1 MTMKSLMREIVD
13 AVDGA
18 GREFKKGF
26 GGAFRK
32 RGGKHRADAARIRG
46 TDRRN
51 SADAG
56 QHRRDAPVATHA
68 AEYDMLTDV
77 SRGVDQLGR
86 TGRHAA
92 PDYNV
97 ANDLGTSVGK
107 AVRETPREVLDDVL
121 GTPKKIPGQ
130 VVEELYEDAIGQ
142 DNPDAYGKK
151 SRGDMEFL
159 APSGEAAD
167 LRGLNQAGIEDRF
180 GLTPGA
186 LDGATWEVRPVPGTT
201 FVTIDVSRPEE

>member
-26 GGAFRK
+26 GSAFRK

-51 SADAG
+51 AADAG
-56 QHRRDAPVATHA
+56 KHRRDAPVASHA
-68 AEYDMLTDV
+68 KKYDLLTDV
-77 SRGVDQLGR
+77 TRGREQLGR

-97 ANDLGTSVGK
+97 ANDLGTSIGK
-107 AVRETPREVLDDVL
+107 AVRETPGEVGKEVL

-130 VVEELYEDAIGQ
+130 IVEELYEDAIGQ
-142 DNPDAYGKK
+142 DNPDAYGQT
-151 SRGDMEFL
+151 SSGDMEFL
-159 APSGEAAD
+159 APAGEAAELRRLSRGALEQRFD
-167 LRGLNQAGIEDRF
+167 LP
-180 GLTPGA
+180 PGT
-186 LDGATWEVRPVPGTT
+186 LDGATFEVRPVPGTN
-201 FVTIDVSRPEE
+201 FVTLDISRPDN

>member
-1 MTMKSLMREIVD
+1 MTMKTLMREIVD

-26 GGAFRK
+26 GSAFRK
-32 RGGKHRADAARIRG
+32 RGGKHRADADRIRG

-56 QHRRDAPVATHA
+56 RHRRDAPVTSHA
-68 AEYDMLTDV
+68 AKYDMLTDV
-77 SRGVDQLGR
+77 SRGLDQLGR

-107 AVRETPREVLDDVL
+107 AVRETPREVLDEVL
-121 GTPKKIPGQ
+121 GTPKKVPGQ
-130 VVEELYEDAIGQ
+130 IVEELYEDAIGQ

-151 SRGDMEFL
+151 GSGDMEFL
-159 APSGEAAD
+159 APAGEASE
-167 LRGLNQAGIEDRF
+167 LRNLSQAGLEERF
-180 GLTPGA
+180 GLTPGT
-186 LDGATWEVRPVPGTT
+186 LDGATFEVRPVSGTN
-201 FVTIDVSRPEE
+201 FVTLDITRPED

>member
-1 MTMKSLMREIVD
+1 MTMKKLMREIVD

-26 GGAFRK
+26 GSAFRK

-56 QHRRDAPVATHA
+56 RHRRDAPVTSHA
-68 AEYDMLTDV
+68 KKYDMLTDV
-77 SRGVDQLGR
+77 TRGREQLGR

-92 PDYNV
+92 PDYDV
-97 ANDLGTSVGK
+97 ARDLGTSVGQ
-107 AVRETPREVLDDVL
+107 AVRETPRDVLKEVL
-121 GTPKKIPGQ
+121 GTPKKVPGQ

-142 DNPDAYGKK
+142 DNPDAYGQT
-151 SRGDMEFL
+151 SSGDMEFL
-159 APSGEAAD
+159 APAGEAAELRRLSRGALEERFD
-167 LRGLNQAGIEDRF
+167 LP
-180 GLTPGA
+180 PGT
-186 LDGATWEVRPVPGTT
+186 LDGATFEVRPVPGTN
-201 FVTIDVSRPEE
+201 FVTLDISRPD

>member
-26 GGAFRK
+26 GSAFRK

-51 SADAG
+51 AADAG
-56 QHRRDAPVATHA
+56 KHRRDAPVASHA
-68 AEYDMLTDV
+68 KKYDLLTDV
-77 SRGVDQLGR
+77 TRGREQLGR

-97 ANDLGTSVGK
+97 ANDLGTSIGK
-107 AVRETPREVLDDVL
+107 AVRETPGEVGEEVL

-130 VVEELYEDAIGQ
+130 IVEELYEDAIGQ
-142 DNPDAYGKK
+142 DNPDAYGQT
-151 SRGDMEFL
+151 SSGDMEFL
-159 APSGEAAD
+159 APAGEAAELRRLSRGALEQRFD
-167 LRGLNQAGIEDRF
+167 LP
-180 GLTPGA
+180 PGT
-186 LDGATWEVRPVPGTT
+186 LDGATFEVRPVPGTN
-201 FVTIDVSRPEE
+201 FVTLDISRPGS